1 MAVVN
6 VSYKGQIV
14 IPAELRKKFGIEP
27 NGKVEVTELN
37 NGIVILPIP
46 KDPIK
51 QGRGFLK
58 FKQPVAEIMREVKEE
73 EKKLEDKKIRRA
85 LNK

>member
-27 NGKVEVTELN
+27 NCRVEVTEIN
-37 NGIVILPIP
+37 NEIVILPLP

-58 FKQPVAEIMREVKEE
+58 LKQPVAEIMREIREE
-73 EKKLEDKKIRRA
+73 EKKLEDKKLRRV
-85 LNK
+85 LNR